1 MKRWTMWIMWGCIL
15 IWSSG
20 EPAKADVQSNNLVYL
35 PFLEHAAYPPA
46 IAAARLSVTPH
57 DGLNASTF
65 TSGAF
70 NLYNDSPGGETV
82 VQLRIDLRTAILPDL
97 VFDPYGAAGDLV
109 AKDLQIDAMPQP
121 VGFVGHSYLLA
132 HDGGYDMLDLH
143 FTDFNPGESVA
154 FSVDVDPTSIR
165 GAAGPGPNEAGSIA
179 GLEMMGATITII
191 FAGGINVS
199 AQLGP
204 IPGSLSGSE
213 AVVRADLPPMPTL
226 SVIGVPFPPTTV
238 TEPAQWVRVEGPAGH
253 TVRLVVSEG
262 GLFTDGAPGGG
273 FDLDPYELNSLV
285 GVTYYRGT
293 LNQQGF
299 VDIPITLTRSQI
311 DAGRNVITAAL
322 ENVFEHRGGVA
333 APVVLDLE
341 E

>member
-1 MKRWTMWIMWGCIL
+1 MKRWMTWIIWSCIL

-20 EPAKADVQSNNLVYL
+20 EPAKANIQSNSLVYL
-35 PFLEHAAYPPA
+35 PFLEHAASPPTVT
-46 IAAARLSVTPH
+46 AARLSVTPH
-57 DGLNASTF
+57 DNLNASTF
-65 TSGAF
+65 TPGAF
-70 NLYNDSPGGETV
+70 SLHNDSPGGETI
-82 VQLRIDLRTAILPDL
+82 VQLRIDLRTAVLPDL
-97 VFDPYGAAGDLV
+97 VFDPYGTAGDLV

-121 VGFVGHSYLLA
+121 VGFVGHNYLLA

-143 FTDFNPGESVA
+143 FTDFNSGESIA

-179 GLEMMGATITII
+179 GLEMIGATITVI
-191 FAGGINVS
+191 FAGEISVS

-226 SVIGVPFPPTTV
+226 SIIGVPLPPTTV
-238 TEPAQWVRVEGPAGH
+238 TEPAQWVRVGGPAGH
-253 TVRLVVSEG
+253 TVRLVVGEG
-262 GLFTDGAPGGG
+262 GLFTNGVPGGG
-273 FDLDPYELNSLV
+273 FDLDPYEVNSLV
-285 GVTYYRGT
+285 GVNYYSGT

-322 ENVFEHRGGVA
+322 ENVFEHRGGVT